1 MVEPVFGIARIVP
14 RDDLPDGMVTIGEA
28 VHDAVAAIAL
38 RYLERTPIE
47 KMRRT

>member
-28 VHDAVAAIAL
+28 VHEAVAEIA
-38 RYLERTPIE
+38 RNYLARTPIE
-47 KMRRT
+47 KMERA